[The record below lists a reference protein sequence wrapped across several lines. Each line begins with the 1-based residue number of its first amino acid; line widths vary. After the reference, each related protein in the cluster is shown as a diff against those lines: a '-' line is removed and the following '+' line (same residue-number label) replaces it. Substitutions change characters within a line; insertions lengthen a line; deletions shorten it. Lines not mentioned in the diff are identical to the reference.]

1 MIIDYHS
8 HIKWDRDTNQYD
20 TAALL
25 QDMEENQIDKRVVSA
40 LAGFSTREQNSAVA
54 ELVKANPDRIIGSAV
69 INPKERGCVEEMER
83 IAASGYFKTIE
94 LDSMEHCY
102 YPETMPVLDTIIE
115 IAAANHM
122 PVNVFTGWGC
132 RTMPAQWAY
141 YAKRHPDMTM
151 VLLHMGTTDFGYG
164 CVELVPQYENL
175 MVETSCM
182 YEFPIL
188 RKAFSQIPKE
198 RFLFGSHYP
207 DKLTVCSVH
216 TFDLLQLPE
225 ELKECMF
232 CKNAERLL
240 SCFSKAGGG
249 TAK

>member
-69 INPKERGCVEEMER
+69 INPKERG
-83 IAASGYFKTIE
+83 Y
-94 LDSMEHCY
+94 
-102 YPETMPVLDTIIE
+102 
-115 IAAANHM
+115 
-122 PVNVFTGWGC
+122 VFTGWGC

-216 TFDLLQLPE
+216 TFDLLKLPE

>member
-1 MIIDYHS
+1 MIFDYHS
-8 HIKWDRDTNQYD
+8 HIRWDRETNTYD
-20 TAALL
+20 GEALL
-25 QDMEENQIDKRVVSA
+25 ADMEENGIDRRMVSA
-40 LAGFSTREQNSAVA
+40 LYGYSIREQNKAVE
-54 ELVKANPDRIIGSAV
+54 ELVNANPDRLVGCGV
-69 INPKERGCVEEMER
+69 INPRQRDCIEEMER
-83 IAASGYFKTIE
+83 LAGLDAFRAIE

-102 YPETMPVLDTIIE
+102 YPEMEPAIDTIIE
-115 IAAANHM
+115 IATSARM

-141 YAKRHPDMTM
+141 YAKRHPNMVM

-164 CVELVPQYENL
+164 CVDLVGQYENL

-188 RKAFSQIPKE
+188 RKAFQKIPRE

-216 TFDLLQLPE
+216 TFDLLGLD
-225 ELKECMF
+225 
-232 CKNAERLL
+232 ERLRENL
-240 SCFSKAGGG
+240 FWENAVKLLGI
-249 TAK
+249 